1 MKKQIK
7 LTDKVINAIASH
19 CSQYNELGSNL
30 KCSLTWALFELEEV
44 LDLEHSVYND
54 EVRALLKEDDSMN
67 FERLSHGNRIG
78 ILEKVIKLRLNN

>member
-54 EVRALLKEDDSMN
+54 ATRAFLKESDCD

>member
-7 LTDKVINAIASH
+7 LTDKEINAIASH

-44 LDLEHSVYND
+44 LGLKHSVYND
-54 EVRALLKEDDSMN
+54 EVRALIKDDDRMN